1 MRKGTPKLLWIWAIA
16 ALALVLFLLARFS
29 GLIVDWLWFGDLG
42 YPNVFRRLL
51 LLKVGLGLIGGG
63 VAFVFLGFNLHF
75 AFQRALASDLRFE
88 GNVIELF
95 PGERLRL
102 PASLLRW
109 GAWLLAGF
117 LATLFLIYYVEQ
129 WDTALRYLWSKPVG
143 QNDPIFGRDIG
154 FYLFEL
160 PFLEV
165 LQNSLTFLAFLAFA
179 AVLLLNLLTG
189 MVRSAGGGFVWPR
202 QASSRHLAS
211 TFLLFLAGY
220 GWGYFLDRYEL
231 LYSTTGV
238 VYGAGYT
245 DLTVVRLGLWGML
258 VASVALGVTVI
269 FAYRVKR
276 LQLAAWGTVIYF
288 GLLVIFLLVAPQAV
302 QKFIVEPNE
311 LGLETPYLK
320 HEIAFTREAYGIN
333 AMEERS
339 YPALS
344 NLTRE
349 KVNANQQTL
358 NNIRLWD
365 WRPLLQTFRQLQ
377 EIRTYY
383 QFYEVDVDR
392 YHLGGDY
399 RQVML
404 SGRELSQ
411 HLPARAETWLNKT
424 LQFTHGYGLTMS
436 LASQEGT
443 EGTPSFLIK
452 DLPPTSTYPS
462 LDVTQPAI
470 YFGEKMAGYRIVNT
484 GVKELDYPKGD
495 KNVYTSYAGSGGIP
509 LDAFWKK
516 VLFAW
521 DLGDINIIL
530 SDYLTDDSRLQ
541 IRRRVQQRITTL
553 APFLAVD
560 SDPYLVLSEGKLFW
574 IQDAYT
580 ASDRFPYSEPF
591 NGRFNYIRN
600 SVKVVVDA
608 YQGTVTFYMT
618 EPDEPVLKV
627 YRAAFPDM
635 FRPLDEMSADLK
647 SHLRYPEDLFRI
659 QTNKYNR
666 YHMTIPQVFY
676 NNEDLWT
683 IPQEKY
689 AGSPI
694 QMDPYYI
701 LMRLPE
707 ENRLEFLLMLPLT
720 PQNRDNMIGW
730 MAARCD
736 QPDYGKLLVYKL
748 PKEKLILGPRQ
759 IEAMIDQDP
768 TISRQL
774 SLWDQRGSQ
783 VIRGNL
789 LVIPLEHS
797 FIYVEPVYLTA
808 EGNNLPQLR
817 RIIVAYNDKVAMQPT
832 LQQAIA
838 AVFGGPVEAAETT
851 ETTALPPINAAPSL
865 GLEKARSTFERAQKA
880 LQDGNWQEFG
890 NAMGE
895 LQQELQKKEDSN
907 QQQ

>member
-1 MRKGTPKLLWIWAIA
+1 M
-16 ALALVLFLLARFS
+16 
-29 GLIVDWLWFGDLG
+29 
-42 YPNVFRRLL
+42 
-51 LLKVGLGLIGGG
+51 
-63 VAFVFLGFNLHF
+63 
-75 AFQRALASDLRFE
+75 
-88 GNVIELF
+88 
-95 PGERLRL
+95 
-102 PASLLRW
+102 
-109 GAWLLAGF
+109 
-117 LATLFLIYYVEQ
+117 
-129 WDTALRYLWSKPVG
+129 
-143 QNDPIFGRDIG
+143 
-154 FYLFEL
+154 
-160 PFLEV
+160 
-165 LQNSLTFLAFLAFA
+165 
-179 AVLLLNLLTG
+179 
-189 MVRSAGGGFVWPR
+189 
-202 QASSRHLAS
+202 
-211 TFLLFLAGY
+211 AGY

-462 LDVTQPAI
+462 LQVTQPAI

-851 ETTALPPINAAPSL
+851 EATALPPINAAPSL